1 MKNNILILII
11 YLYYLSLVILLI
23 IYLFPGSIIGY
34 FLYGDIVKQ
43 PSLVNNP
50 IGTSINHFFYFSYL
64 TFLGVI
70 CNLSEKKFINSF
82 LFLFF
87 LSFFLELLH
96 FFIPNRA
103 FELNDLLANIIGVIS
118 ILFLFV
124 LSIFL
129 ELLHFFIPN
138 RAFELNDLLSNSI
151 GILIVFFLFKLIKKF
166 TL

>member
-1 MKNNILILII
+1 MYYIRITMKNNILKLIK
-11 YLYYLSLVILLI
+11 YLYYLSIVVLLI

-34 FLYGDIVKQ
+34 FLYGDMSKQ
-43 PSLVNNP
+43 PSLVSNP
-50 IGTSINHFFYFSYL
+50 IGTSINHFFYFTYL
-64 TFLGVI
+64 AFLGLI
-70 CNLSEKKFINSF
+70 YRLNKKKFFNSF
-82 LFLFF
+82 
-87 LSFFLELLH
+87 
-96 FFIPNRA
+96 
-103 FELNDLLANIIGVIS
+103 
-118 ILFLFV
+118 LFLFV